1 MPCSFFDAEML
12 KNKVPEKSKT
22 GGSGSELP
30 AFEKSVHL
38 KGLEPSRRE
47 TPDPKSGA
55 STNSATGA
63 FEFGVANLQSLLQ
76 TAKRVAVY
84 LASNIFMAASIIVST
99 PR

>member
-1 MPCSFFDAEML
+1 MRCSFFDVEMRENGVL
-12 KNKVPEKSKT
+12 GKNKT

-30 AFEKSVHL
+30 ALEKSVHL

-63 FEFGVANLQSLLQ
+63 FKFGVANLQSLLQ
-76 TAKRVAVY
+76 TAKRSAVY
-84 LASNIFMAASIIVST
+84 LASNIFIAASIMVST